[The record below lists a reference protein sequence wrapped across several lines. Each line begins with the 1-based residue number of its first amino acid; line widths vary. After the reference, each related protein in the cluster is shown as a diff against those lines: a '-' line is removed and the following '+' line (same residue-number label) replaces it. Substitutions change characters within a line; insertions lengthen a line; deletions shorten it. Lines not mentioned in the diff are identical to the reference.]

1 MENNSQ
7 AIELKGIAR
16 SLTKLGVQDGQCE
29 DIVNLRLKDGSW
41 RVSDDGKHVYSLPDD
56 YTQLYVHTNVYHHLL
71 GVLNGK
77 LWYFA
82 NIENDGE
89 TFTPLESPVE
99 ICDVQGDVTI
109 VQNGH
114 LLTIIC
120 AVDTDTTPLPLKGD
134 EKEIKYSIF
143 ITGTNKY
150 QEIKVD
156 PNGKQTDRELYPFGR
171 VNFNIECEFDESRNF
186 VHEDKEAGY
195 IKIDN
200 SDINYNDS
208 GALVPKEDEDTTY
221 QAAQIW
227 HASMLKVFNDA
238 KEVNVF
244 TRPLLATIAIKLY
257 DNTYVYASNPVLLF
271 PREKYST
278 YKTVNIN
285 GNDKEAT
292 SLYFQTN
299 GCRVDTDNTI
309 TLDMGGILPNTTFY
323 EIKKATYQYSSLG
336 VQETSYIPF
345 YTNGAYS
352 YRRRTTTEDLVAEES
367 YDPSF
372 GGRTHLRSDL
382 RGYQIVLTLGN
393 LNNLLSNS
401 DVFKGLSIF
410 VTQEVDIYN
419 MSAEGYKKGVVHC
432 ESENVKLTDGQSAGI
447 HAFTMTGNVMYKP
460 EIRNNEEIIYDL
472 INSPFFLLREYS
484 LEELVSMSNKSTVVD
499 LSSPE
504 YKGLLSSITTQ
515 PKLSNESVDRRGFTP
530 EVAYSYNQRLHI
542 ANYKAEQF
550 CGYPIDFFQFSN
562 HNVKIEEGSF
572 AAGGVLP
579 NLKDGDSFQY
589 PRNTRYFATPSMS
602 HMPQEQL
609 DEYVAKGLEQG
620 TCFAAIEV
628 TIDSQQGEQKVCRY
642 IKPYDSTSIEN
653 GMANFVESLSP
664 LLTFPDARATNMKV
678 KMVRVYE
685 NSVDVYEND
694 FKLKPHIYL
703 NIAYYLEPNLKPID
717 LTFKKSIRFDAFVG
731 GNADDDFKPY
741 AEVNNTESY
750 PNGLKVSKVNNPF
763 YFPNATT
770 YQVGSAEIVALMSNA
785 VAVGAG
791 QTGAAPLYVF
801 CKDGIY
807 ALLVDSS
814 GELAYTNARIIARDV
829 CNNAKSVTPIDSGVV
844 FTTDRGLMEIAGNE
858 VVELGQIVEGDV
870 FDIVNRTYIDVDGI
884 LKEDKAKKIM
894 FNSFTKYQL
903 GALPQGLLDNADF
916 LTFLRGAIVN
926 YNHNER
932 ELMISNPNYPY
943 TYVMDR
949 YGNWSRRDYKATE
962 YVNNYPTSYRVD
974 EGKLY
979 KVDTDDGVSTN
990 NGMYLLS
997 QVIKLGTIAFKQAY
1011 RLVVRGYFETPG
1023 VAYGNINGVDVEI
1036 TGVHVDKLKNGTT
1049 LKMCYKPQY
1058 GQNLW
1063 VDTETGDVLS
1073 VKIVNAETKEDV
1085 TNTIAIPDASVRYS
1099 VAKDSN
1105 PIGCYVFGSYDG
1117 RKWGLLGRNE
1127 KGGKFTDIGCNIAH
1141 SDVKF
1146 LRLCISGQLSKDS
1159 RIDFV
1164 EIAAE
1169 GSVLNAKI
1177 R

>member
-41 RVSDDGKHVYSLPDD
+41 RVSDDGKVMLDADNGVPFYVSGYS
-56 YTQLYVHTNVYHHLL
+56 QLYIHTNVYHHLL
-71 GVLNGK
+71 GVKQGK
-77 LWYFA
+77 LYWFA
-82 NIENDGE
+82 NIGSDGE
-89 TFTPLESPVE
+89 SFTFVKNTNGVPSPTE

-114 LLTIIC
+114 LLTIIST
-120 AVDTDTTPLPLKGD
+120 AATDTTPLPLAD
-134 EKEIKYSIF
+134 SSESMIKYAIF
-143 ITGTNKY
+143 KTGTNEY
-150 QEIKVD
+150 KVINVNA
-156 PNGKQTDRELYPFGR
+156 NGEQTDRGLYPFGGIHL
-171 VNFNIECEFDESRNF
+171 NLDCTAKTFT
-186 VHEDKEAGY
+186 HENQEAG
-195 IKIDN
+195 KIICD
-200 SDINYNDS
+200 SVDIDYQKS
-208 GALVPKEDEDTTY
+208 GALIPKEDESTTHAASQIWHSSMLDVFKQAKDENYFANPFLAIVAVRMYDDSYIYTSAPVLLNPRERYNDYTQYYDSEQRTDVASDSSNY
-221 QAAQIW
+221 QYHTCLFDEDNSTINKIYVKYKDSVWIGENESANAITKDIARYPIFYSGASGHFNNPVSYHEWLTSKLKAAQIC
-227 HASMLKVFNDA
+227 L
-238 KEVNVF
+238 
-244 TRPLLATIAIKLY
+244 
-257 DNTYVYASNPVLLF
+257 
-271 PREKYST
+271 
-278 YKTVNIN
+278 
-285 GNDKEAT
+285 
-292 SLYFQTN
+292 
-299 GCRVDTDNTI
+299 
-309 TLDMGGILPNTTFY
+309 
-323 EIKKATYQYSSLG
+323 SLG
-336 VQETSYIPF
+336 DIS
-345 YTNGAYS
+345 
-352 YRRRTTTEDLVAEES
+352 
-367 YDPSF
+367 
-372 GGRTHLRSDL
+372 
-382 RGYQIVLTLGN
+382 QILDN
-393 LNNLLSNS
+393 P
-401 DVFKGLSIF
+401 DIFKGISIF
-410 VTQEVDIYN
+410 VTKEANLYDL
-419 MSAEGYKKGVVHC
+419 SEEGYKKGEVYSFSRKKANGESIYCVV
-432 ESENVKLTDGQSAGI
+432 
-447 HAFTMTGNVMYKP
+447 GNACYRPYVRKK
-460 EIRNNEEIIYDL
+460 EEIMYDL
-472 INSPFFLLREYS
+472 LNSPFYLLKDYS
-484 LEELVSMSNKSTVVD
+484 LQELTIYNNTSFIVD
-499 LSSPE
+499 LSAPE
-504 YKGLLSSITTQ
+504 DKGLLNSLTSQTPLESIALNRKDYI
-515 PKLSNESVDRRGFTP
+515 PKV
-530 EVAYSYNQRLHI
+530 VYSYNQKLHI
-542 ANYKAEQF
+542 ANYKSF
-550 CGYPIDFFQFSN
+550 NFRGYPIDWFHLNN
-562 HNVKIEEGSF
+562 HNVKVQEGSY
-572 AAGGVLP
+572 AISGMLP
-579 NLKDGDSFQY
+579 NLIDGDEVQHKRDKF
-589 PRNTRYFATPSMS
+589 YFAQTSDAHHDNDTVNS
-602 HMPQEQL
+602 
-609 DEYVAKGLEQG
+609 YINNAKSRG
-620 TCFAAIEV
+620 TCFAAITT
-628 TIDSQQGEQKVCRY
+628 TIETSQGEQKVVRF
-642 IKPYDSTSIEN
+642 IAPYDSNYTNAGEIDKPATFIEDL
-653 GMANFVESLSP
+653 GALLAYPDYRAKEMMVEIIRL
-664 LLTFPDARATNMKV
+664 R
-678 KMVRVYE
+678 E
-685 NSVDVYEND
+685 NQVTKYYKK
-694 FKLKPHIYL
+694 FQLKSHRYL
-703 NIAYYLEPNLKPID
+703 NIAYYMNDELKPIRIYD
-717 LTFKKSIRFDAFVG
+717 FEKESVSLDSFIAGDVAKYLTPLEQNEPEEF
-731 GNADDDFKPY
+731 
-741 AEVNNTESY
+741 

-763 YFPNATT
+763 TFPDNST
-770 YQVGSAEIVALMSNA
+770 YQVGSSEIVALMSNA
-785 VAVGAG
+785 VAVGTG

-807 ALLVDSS
+807 ALLVDST
-814 GELAYTNARIIARDV
+814 GEITYSNARIIARDV
-829 CNNAKSVTPIDSGVV
+829 CNNANSVTPIDSGVV

-858 VVELGQIVEGDV
+858 VVEIGQVVEGDV

-1169 GSVLNAKI
+1169 GSMLNAKI